1 MLAAMLA
8 SSVQASDVTPIQKVL
23 TMLSDLQGKIIGEGN
38 DAQKVYDEFSE
49 FCEDRSRNLG
59 FEIKTGKAEVNDL
72 TAAIENEVAT
82 AASLTAKIEEL
93 SASISV
99 DEADHKAA
107 TEIRAKEQAAFSAEE
122 KELADIID
130 TLGRAISIVEKE
142 MKGGASMMQLKNA
155 GGVVQALTVMVQATA
170 ISSADASKLTALL
183 QNSETD
189 DELDAGAPAGAVYKS
204 ASGGIVATL
213 QDLFEKAEN
222 QLEAARST
230 ETKSVQA
237 YQMLAQSLTDEIS
250 FGNKDLEKTKKN
262 LAASSEAKATATG
275 DLSVTSKD
283 LSGDTATLSTLH
295 QDCMKGADD
304 FEAESKSRGEELQA
318 LATAKKV
325 IGETTGGAAGQS
337 YSFLQETSR
346 STISSAAD
354 LANFEAVR
362 FVRDLARKQNSP
374 ALAQL
379 ASRMAQAM
387 RTSSGD
393 PFAKVKSLIKNMIE
407 KLLSESQ
414 ADATE
419 KAFCDKEMA
428 ETEAKKADN
437 EATIEKQST
446 QIDSMTAKS
455 SKLKGQVAELQK
467 QLAALAR
474 TQAEA
479 DKVRAEEKGAFDT
492 NSAEMDKGVKGIQ
505 LALKVLRDYYAQDAA
520 HQSADGAGSG
530 IIGLLEVVEADFSKG
545 LAEMRAA
552 EQSAVSEH
560 DKLSKAN
567 AIEGAVKEQDVKY
580 KTKESKGLDKDT
592 ADTNGDRATVQEE
605 LDAVNEYYKN
615 LKGRCV
621 AKAETHADRVARRDA
636 EIAGLK
642 EALSILSGEA
652 VLLQSTAKHMLRGA

>member
-1 MLAAMLA
+1 
-8 SSVQASDVTPIQKVL
+8 
-23 TMLSDLQGKIIGEGN
+23 
-38 DAQKVYDEFSE
+38 
-49 FCEDRSRNLG
+49 
-59 FEIKTGKAEVNDL
+59 
-72 TAAIENEVAT
+72 
-82 AASLTAKIEEL
+82 
-93 SASISV
+93 
-99 DEADHKAA
+99 
-107 TEIRAKEQAAFSAEE
+107 
-122 KELADIID
+122 
-130 TLGRAISIVEKE
+130 
-142 MKGGASMMQLKNA
+142 
-155 GGVVQALTVMVQATA
+155 MVQATA
-170 ISSADASKLTALL
+170 ISSADASKLSALL
-183 QNSETD
+183 QNSEK
-189 DELDAGAPAGAVYKS
+189 DEDQELGAPAGAVYKS
-204 ASGGIVATL
+204 SSGGIVATL
-213 QDLFEKAEN
+213 QDLFEKAEA
-222 QLEAARST
+222 QLDTARKT
-230 ETKSVQA
+230 ETKSTQA
-237 YQMLAQSLTDEIS
+237 YQMLAQSLKDEIKNS
-250 FGNKDLEKTKKN
+250 NDDLAKTKKN
-262 LAASSEAKATATG
+262 LAASGEAKATATG

-283 LSGDTATLSTLH
+283 LSGDTSTLSTLH
-295 QDCMKGADD
+295 QDCMRGADD
-304 FEAESKSRGEELQA
+304 FEAASRSRGEELQA

-337 YSFLQETSR
+337 YSFFQEASR

-362 FVRDLARKQNSP
+362 FVRDLARKQKSP

-428 ETEAKKADN
+428 ETETKKADK

-505 LALKVLRDYYAQDAA
+505 MALKVLREYYAQDGA

-545 LAEMRAA
+545 LAEMISA
-552 EQSAVSEH
+552 EQSSVSEH

-567 AIEGAVKEQDVKY
+567 AIEGATKEQDVKY

-605 LDAVNEYYKN
+605 LDAVNQYHTG

-621 AKAETHADRVARRDA
+621 AKAETFADRTARREA

-652 VLLQSTAKHMLRGA
+652 VLIQRTAKHMLRGA